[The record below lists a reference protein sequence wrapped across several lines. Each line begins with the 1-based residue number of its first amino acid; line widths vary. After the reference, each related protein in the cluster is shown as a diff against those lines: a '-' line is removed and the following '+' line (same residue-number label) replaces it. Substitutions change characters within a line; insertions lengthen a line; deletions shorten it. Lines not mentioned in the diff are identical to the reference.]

1 MALFQSVTPVL
12 PLSFIP
18 VELSF
23 FERKLVQGLYVGF
36 GSRPMFFDFLVEEAS
51 FFLKL
56 LLETAH
62 LHLPA
67 GQHLL
72 LLL

>member
-1 MALFQSVTPVL
+1 MVLFQSITPAL
-12 PLSFIP
+12 LQSFNP

-36 GSRPMFFDFLVEEAS
+36 GSQPTFFYFPVEEAS

-62 LHLPA
+62 LHLPV

-72 LLL
+72 LLS